1 MVRAA
6 GSECSGR
13 RSEKFES
20 YATEMTDQ
28 SDGPSQPEKSEQ
40 SQSTSGTVTLDGASY
55 VISPTAFRSHY
66 QVMTPDGT
74 LVGLIEAVE
83 SASQKFMV
91 RPASGAA
98 MTQSMMMRIA
108 EAGASS
114 GIIK

>member
-1 MVRAA
+1 
-6 GSECSGR
+6 
-13 RSEKFES
+13 
-20 YATEMTDQ
+20 MTDQ
-28 SDGPSQPEKSEQ
+28 SDGPSQPEQSEPAE
-40 SQSTSGTVTLDGASY
+40 STSGTVTLDGASY

-66 QVMTPDGT
+66 QVMTPDGK

-98 MTQSMMMRIA
+98 MTQSMMMKIA